1 MNAIDLLKQQ
11 HREVEEL
18 FEKIEKAQS
27 VTEKTP
33 LFRELAGK
41 LVAHDGIEREIFYPA
56 CEEALGMTDDL
67 GEALVEHGV
76 VEFCLYQADE
86 ALRQPDFAFKVKV
99 LKELLEHH
107 IEEEEEQFFPKV
119 QKALGDERLESL
131 AEELSEAFEDALETD
146 YHQPLF
152 ENLRQVL
159 IGALKPAVKDTDEKD
174 VEEKRRTARRGSGT
188 RKSA

>member
-18 FEKIEKAQS
+18 FAKIESSDADDEKAR
-27 VTEKTP
+27 

-41 LVAHDGIEREIFYPA
+41 LVGHDGIEREIFYPA
-56 CEEALGMTDDL
+56 CEEALGLTDEL
-67 GEALVEHGV
+67 GEALVEHGI
-76 VEFCLYQADE
+76 VEFGLYQADQ
-86 ALRQPDFAFKVKV
+86 AIGQPDFDFKAKV
-99 LKELLEHH
+99 LKELVEHH
-107 IEEEEEQFFPKV
+107 VEEEEKEFFPKV
-119 QKALGDERLESL
+119 QKALGDEKLDSL
-131 AEELSEAFEDALETD
+131 GEELLEAFEDSQAED

-159 IGALKPAVKDTDEKD
+159 IGALKPVVPDM
-174 VEEKRRTARRGSGT
+174 EEREDQRSSASRRKAA

>member
-11 HREVEEL
+11 HTEVKDL
-18 FEKIEKAQS
+18 FSKIESTDAEN
-27 VTEKTP
+27 EKGR
-33 LFRELAGK
+33 LFRELAAK
-41 LVAHDGIEREIFYPA
+41 LVGHDGIEREIFYPA
-56 CEEALGMTDDL
+56 CEEALGLTDEL

-76 VEFCLYQADE
+76 VEFSLYQADQ
-86 ALRQPDFAFKVKV
+86 ALGQDDFDYKVKV

-107 IEEEEEQFFPKV
+107 IEEEEKEFFPKV
-119 QKALGDERLESL
+119 QKALGDEQLDSL
-131 AEELSEAFEDALETD
+131 GEELLDAFEDTQAED

-159 IGALKPAVKDTDEKD
+159 IGTLKPVVPDTDERA
-174 VEEKRRTARRGSGT
+174 ENRRPSTSRRKAA

>member
-18 FEKIEKAQS
+18 FEKIEDAEADE
-27 VTEKTP
+27 EKKR
-33 LFRELAGK
+33 LFRDLASK
-41 LVAHDGIEREIFYPA
+41 LVGHDGIEREIFYPA
-56 CEEALGMTDDL
+56 CEEAVGLSDEL

-76 VEFCLYQADE
+76 VEFSLYQADQAIGQE
-86 ALRQPDFAFKVKV
+86 DFEFKVKV
-99 LKELLEHH
+99 LKELVEHH
-107 IEEEEEQFFPKV
+107 VKEEENVFFPKV
-119 QKALGDERLESL
+119 QKALGDDKLDSL
-131 AEELSEAFEDALETD
+131 GEELNDAFEDTQAED

-159 IGALKPAVKDTDEKD
+159 AGTLKPVVPDSDERA
-174 VEEKRRTARRGSGT
+174 EQRRPSASRRKAA